1 MRARRSYEG
10 QFDLFPERITVE
22 ELDARSV
29 AGASTRVE
37 ALYRVRYER
46 ERAVHQVFFDQYGW
60 YCADHGPECKSVREV
75 TAQRV
80 GRAVSPPDR
89 PAAS

>member
-1 MRARRSYEG
+1 MRASRSQEG

-22 ELDARSV
+22 ELDAKAA

-46 ERAVHQVFFDQYGW
+46 ERAPHQVFFDQYGW
-60 YCADHGPECKSVREV
+60 YCAEHGPQCRAVREV
-75 TAQRV
+75 TAQRA
-80 GRAVSPPDR
+80 RAS
-89 PAAS
+89 A